1 MFTKILNS
9 QDNIRIRQGRSLCP
23 RSPFGAYLFEAPTV
37 SEISRHLCC
46 FSGLDSRA
54 QIFVKKWAIQRWK
67 FYTGLALQEGQ
78 TLWEMSFCYS
88 ARHPY
93 FSFLESRCLWC
104 FTKLDIAFFFWLHKM
119 VQVMTQNIE
128 SKKKNMV
135 QVLPIAGGSVGS
147 QPQLQFTSVAQ
158 NLKKGFK
165 FF

>member
-1 MFTKILNS
+1 
-9 QDNIRIRQGRSLCP
+9 
-23 RSPFGAYLFEAPTV
+23 
-37 SEISRHLCC
+37 
-46 FSGLDSRA
+46 
-54 QIFVKKWAIQRWK
+54 
-67 FYTGLALQEGQ
+67 
-78 TLWEMSFCYS
+78 
-88 ARHPY
+88 
-93 FSFLESRCLWC
+93 
-104 FTKLDIAFFFWLHKM
+104 M